1 MKPGKTNVE
10 TSHVEPSGINH
21 FTPKWVSIE
30 VKLGPG
36 VSLTLYRNSRL
47 LYIARLATSN
57 KPSHDEWPLN

>member
-36 VSLTLYRNSRL
+36 VSLTLYIGIVVC
-47 LYIARLATSN
+47 YTS
-57 KPSHDEWPLN
+57 LG